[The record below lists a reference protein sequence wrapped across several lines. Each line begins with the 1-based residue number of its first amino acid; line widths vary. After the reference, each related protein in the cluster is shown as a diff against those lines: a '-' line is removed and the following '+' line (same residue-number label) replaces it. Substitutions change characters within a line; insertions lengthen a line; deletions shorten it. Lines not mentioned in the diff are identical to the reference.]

1 MGKVMT
7 VMKVFPQEETDLNA
21 LLEAVKAV
29 KGCNSARIEDFVFG
43 AKIIKASFI
52 CEDKEG
58 VDYEEVVKK
67 VQGVSEVQV
76 DEVGLIS

>member
-7 VMKVFPQEETDLNA
+7 VMKVYPAEGADVQK
-21 LLEAVKAV
+21 LLDDVYAI

-52 CEDKEG
+52 CEDKEA
-58 VDYEEVVKK
+58 VDFEEKVKALA
-67 VQGVSEVQV
+67 GVSEVQV